1 MSERLSAIAG
11 HPRRLL
17 GLILLL
23 SLLLKLLLLWSD
35 PVVNRDA
42 AVYVA
47 AARHYAQ
54 GQFDAGLAQY
64 PMPLYPLLLA
74 AVHGLV
80 PDWIRAGQLLSSL
93 ALVLCLLPLYSLGCR
108 LFSPAAALAT
118 CLLFALLPTYNE
130 AAVFLLRDP
139 LFLLLA
145 LACLAQ
151 LAHYSARPGI
161 GGVFV
166 TLLLALLAT
175 ALRIEGLLLLAL
187 LPPLLLLIT
196 AANPAPGWRLK
207 QVLRAGL
214 LLVLLLALFWELGW
228 LELAGVSR
236 LGEARQ
242 WLEGLVRLELFA
254 DYRQLLDQIKQLQ
267 RQLPGGHLANNLLE
281 VTRHYA
287 PLIYLLGLVEMLATA
302 LLPGTLLAL
311 WPLWRAG
318 RGFWSPARQVLLWPL
333 LAFVALNL
341 LFCLVHNF
349 TTGRYL
355 WLPLVL
361 CLVLAGEGLQGWRQ
375 WLASRPALLALL
387 LVLVYGVPAAKTL
400 ALAQQADKNHSIR
413 QAGYWLRHNDAPQR
427 LRLLSNDSRFG
438 LYADR
443 LALPWDR
450 ELAERLSSAETL
462 PAVDLVLLAL
472 PARQRLVLP
481 AGLVERATFHDG
493 TMQVLVLAPGD

>member
-1 MSERLSAIAG
+1 MSARLSAIAG
-11 HPRRLL
+11 HPRCLL

-54 GQFDAGLAQY
+54 GQFGAGLAQY

-93 ALVLCLLPLYSLGCR
+93 ALVLCLLPLYSLGRR
-108 LFSPAAALAT
+108 LFGPAAALAS
-118 CLLFALLPTYNE
+118 CLLFALLPSFNE

-145 LACLAQ
+145 LTSLAQ
-151 LAHYSARPGI
+151 LARYSARPGI
-161 GGVFV
+161 GGMVV

-187 LPPLLLLIT
+187 LPLLLTT
-196 AANPAPGWRLK
+196 AAKQAPGWRLK

-214 LLVLLLALFWELGW
+214 LLVLLLALFWGLGR
-228 LELAGVSR
+228 LDLAGVSR

-287 PLIYLLGLVEMLATA
+287 PLIYLLGLLEMLATA

-318 RGFWSPARQVLLWPL
+318 CGFWSPARQVLLWPL
-333 LAFVALNL
+333 LAFVSLNL

-361 CLVLAGEGLQGWRQ
+361 CLVLAGAGLQDWRQ
-375 WLASRPALLALL
+375 WLASRPALLVLL

-400 ALAQQADKNHSIR
+400 ALTQQADKNHSIR

-443 LALPWDR
+443 PALPWDR
-450 ELAERLSSAETL
+450 ELAERLSAAETL

-472 PARQRLVLP
+472 PARQRLLLP
-481 AGLVERATFHDG
+481 AGLVERAAFRDG